1 MKRINTIM
9 IVGLIAG
16 TVLLAGCK
24 KEHRT
29 VTLGATIDN
38 SRDAKVYI
46 DNLTPCWHNN
56 DQVRV
61 NNQTCATSGADGSSA
76 QITEVTESA
85 NYRAIYPADLVGDV
99 DITSSS
105 TIAVTLPQE
114 QQYEADNL
122 GDQKVKAP
130 MGAFSRT
137 ESLTFYNL
145 CSLIKVVISNSMA
158 NSFDLERITVT
169 AATAYLSGACS
180 ATVTGSP
187 NDQIG
192 NMATTANHDV
202 SLVFQA
208 TNRPTIGNGD
218 RDTYVYYIVAPA
230 FGTVEDPDNVTIT
243 LHTTTGQYATFEK
256 PGVSLGHNKMATVSL
271 TVSQLEGQ
279 ALGEGVLPGAF
290 SVSGTRQVHF
300 SRGNLQ
306 YEVGSDNNWRFAE
319 HQYDYVGIVNQYFN
333 SQDWTGWI
341 DLFGWGTGNNPT
353 YNAAVSSWSSNPTY
367 SQFTDWGEN
376 AISNGGNQVNLWRTL
391 DKDEWNY
398 MLNSRDGATS
408 KRGTGNING
417 VGGLIILPDEWTL
430 PSGGHFNSG
439 FPTNDVWT
447 RNSYTVEDW
456 ALMEAA
462 GAVFLPAAGVRQYP
476 YTVGGVGTS
485 GRYWSSTPSNSITQA
500 YRLYFI
506 STGLYQS
513 DNSIT
518 IENRNYGCSV
528 RLVQN
533 ISNNQGN

>member
-76 QITEVTESA
+76 QITEVTESG
-85 NYRAIYPADLVGDV
+85 NYRAIYPADLVENV

-105 TIAVTLPQE
+105 TIPVTLPRE
-114 QQYEADNL
+114 QQYEVDNL

-130 MGAFSRT
+130 MGASSST

-169 AATAYLSGACS
+169 AATAYLSGSCS
-180 ATVTGSP
+180 ATVTGSST
-187 NDQIG
+187 DHIG
-192 NMATTANHDV
+192 NMASTANHDV
-202 SLVFQA
+202 SLVFPA

-290 SVSGTRQVHF
+290 SVSGTQQVHF

-306 YEVGSDNNWRFAE
+306 YEVGSNNNWRFAE
-319 HQYDYVGIVNQYFN
+319 HQYDYVGSNNQYLN
-333 SQDWTGWI
+333 TPGWTGWI
-341 DLFGWGTGNNPT
+341 DLFGWGTGNRPT
-353 YNAAVSSWSSNPTY
+353 YCGNATTY
-367 SQFTDWGEN
+367 TPFVDWGDN
-376 AISNGGNQVNLWRTL
+376 TISNGGNPANPWRTL
-391 DKDEWNY
+391 QNVEWNY
-398 MLNSRDGATS
+398 LLNSRTGATS
-408 KRGTGNING
+408 KRGTGNINN

-430 PSGGHFNSG
+430 PSGGHFNPG
-439 FPTNDVWT
+439 FVSSTSTDWT
-447 RNSYTVEDW
+447 RNSYTVEEW
-456 ALMEAA
+456 AQMEAA
-462 GAVFLPAAGVRQYP
+462 GAVFLPAAGLRQNL
-476 YTVGGVGTS
+476 YTIINLGTR
-485 GRYWSSTPSNSITQA
+485 GMYWSSTSVSNNEARNFKVTCRA
-500 YRLYFI
+500 VDF
-506 STGLYQS
+506 GS
-513 DNSIT
+513 DT
-518 IENRNYGCSV
+518 RQYGASV

>member
-61 NNQTCATSGADGSSA
+61 NNQTCTTSSANGSSA
-76 QITEVTESA
+76 QITDVTQSG
-85 NYRAIYPADLVGDV
+85 NYRAIYPADLVGGV

-114 QQYEADNL
+114 QQYEADSR

-130 MGAFSRT
+130 MGASSST

-158 NSFDLERITVT
+158 NSFDLDHITVE
-169 AATAYLSGACS
+169 AEDAYLSGACS

-192 NMATTANHDV
+192 NMASTANHDV
-202 SLVFQA
+202 SLVFPA

-243 LHTTTGQYATFEK
+243 LHTTTGQYATFAK

-290 SVSGTRQVHF
+290 SVSGTLQVHF
-300 SRGNLQ
+300 SQGNLQ
-306 YEVGSDNNWRFAE
+306 YQPSTITWRFAE
-319 HQYDYVGIVNQYFN
+319 HQYDTVGRNNRNI
-333 SQDWTGWI
+333 QDNTYTGWI
-341 DLFGWGTGNNPT
+341 DLFGWGTGNRPT
-353 YNAAVSSWSSNPTY
+353 YYGSAGTY
-367 SQFTDWGEN
+367 SNFVDWGINN
-376 AISNGGNQVNLWRTL
+376 AISNGGNEANLWRTL
-391 DKDEWNY
+391 NYGEWNY
-398 MLNSRDGATS
+398 LLNSRDGATS
-408 KRGTGNING
+408 KRDTGNING
-417 VGGLIILPDEWTL
+417 VHGLIILPDDWTQ
-430 PSGGHFNSG
+430 PNTDVCPQFNSG
-439 FPTNDVWT
+439 FPTSDVWT
-447 RNSYTVEDW
+447 HNSYTVEEW
-456 ALMEAA
+456 ALMQAA
-462 GAVFLPAAGVRQYP
+462 GAVFLPAAGLRHNTNHQ
-476 YTVGGVGTS
+476 VGNLGILGI
-485 GRYWSSTPSNSITQA
+485 YWSSTSSSTNLARSLQIGSRTVEFSTQ
-500 YRLYFI
+500 
-506 STGLYQS
+506 
-513 DNSIT
+513 
-518 IENRNYGCSV
+518 NRNYGFSV
-528 RLVQN
+528 RLVQD
-533 ISNNQGN
+533 ISDNQDN